1 MEVGDIEEREM
12 KRGRGE
18 GGNMKIETVGGE
30 RDSGI
35 HLYMCNIINW
45 LLQWLKTQ
53 QHLDLNTCSTINLKD
68 FAVNIL

>member
-35 HLYMCNIINW
+35 HLYMCNIIN
-45 LLQWLKTQ
+45 
-53 QHLDLNTCSTINLKD
+53 
-68 FAVNIL
+68 